1 MHKMLM
7 VWMAALLLLLP
18 ATMARS
24 GEHRLGGGVNYWVA
38 LEDLDEDDVARLA
51 QRPAQR
57 GAGVAQAAFGGLDAD
72 AGGDGDVA
80 HAHFSLGLQQEG
92 FALLGR

>member
-1 MHKMLM
+1 MALNKPGNVEVLRMHKMLM

-38 LEDLDEDDVARLA
+38 LEDLEIHLVT
-51 QRPAQR
+51 
-57 GAGVAQAAFGGLDAD
+57 
-72 AGGDGDVA
+72 
-80 HAHFSLGLQQEG
+80 S
-92 FALLGR
+92 